1 MGDVNCNY
9 FVKEDHKEI
18 KYIFTAFGL
27 KQLVTKPTRITEN
40 SSMLI
45 DVVLTNTPEKISH
58 CDTLLSSLS
67 DHEMIGFIRKKV
79 VMKYAPKRLTSQN
92 YKNYN
97 PKIIRMELNS
107 VDWPPLMK
115 CNDSN

>member
-1 MGDVNCNY
+1 MGDVNCDY
-9 FVKEDHKEI
+9 FVKDDHKEI

-40 SSMLI
+40 SSTLI
-45 DVVLTNTPEKISH
+45 DVVLTNTPENISQ
-58 CDTLLSSLS
+58 CDPLLSSLS

-79 VMKYAPKRLTSQN
+79 VMKYAPKRITSRN

-97 PKIIRMELNS
+97 PEIIQTEFNS
-107 VDWPPLMK
+107 VD
-115 CNDSN
+115 